1 MTVNGDPNRR
11 RYIVR
16 SAARLFREKG
26 YDRATIRGLA
36 EAVELQSGSLFHYF
50 ASKEEILFA
59 VIEDALGQTTTQ
71 LRETIVARNSTRQ
84 NLRLLIRCELEA
96 VCGETAD
103 GMYVAAFEWRKL
115 SDTRQRRLIELHD
128 EYEAFWHQT
137 LAQADAAGEL
147 AIDPFLLR
155 RFLQGALSWTST
167 WFRAEGALS
176 LDDLTEAALALALRP
191 AALAPKP
198 PPT

>member
-1 MTVNGDPNRR
+1 MTVNGDLNRR

-26 YDRATIRGLA
+26 YDRSTIRGLA
-36 EAVELQSGSLFHYF
+36 EAVDLQSGSLFHYF
-50 ASKEEILFA
+50 SSKEDILYA
-59 VIEDALGQTTTQ
+59 VIEDALGQTTAH
-71 LRETIVARNSTRQ
+71 LREVIVAQNSPRQ

-115 SDTRQRRLIELHD
+115 SLELQRRLIELHE
-128 EYEAFWHQT
+128 EYEGFWRSVLT
-137 LAQADAAGEL
+137 QAEVSGEL

-155 RFLQGALSWTST
+155 RFLNGALSWTST
-167 WFRAEGALS
+167 WFRREGALS
-176 LDDLTEAALALALRP
+176 LDDLTEAALTMALRP
-191 AALAPKP
+191 PVPVPKP
-198 PPT
+198 PQT